1 MVRNACYLIF
11 KFASKDNTLVDIV
24 DKKTRT
30 RMMASVKNKNTSPE
44 LHIRKALFARGIRY
58 RLHDRKLP
66 GAPDI
71 VFPKYKAV
79 IFIHGCFWHNH
90 NCKYGRLPATNRS
103 FWELKLRGNAERD
116 QQIVAKLN
124 ALGWRTRVIW
134 LCSLK
139 NKQTFVSDKD
149 VEEIINWLTEPRRK
163 RSKRD

>member
-1 MVRNACYLIF
+1 MA
-11 KFASKDNTLVDIV
+11 DTV

-44 LHIRKALFARGIRY
+44 LNIRKALFSKGIRY

-66 GAPDI
+66 GSPDL

-90 NCKYGRLPATNRS
+90 NCKHGRLPITNRA
-103 FWELKLRGNAERD
+103 FWENKLHGNAKRD
-116 QQIVAKLN
+116 QQIVDKLHS
-124 ALGWRTRVIW
+124 LGWRTRVIW

-139 NKQTFVSDKD
+139 NKQKFASDGD
-149 VEEIINWLTEPRRK
+149 VDEIINWLMESQRATQ
-163 RSKRD
+163 RSG